1 MGPVC
6 WEGVREYSV
15 ARRSSSRA
23 GAAGEAPPRSHTGP
37 RYLLRPPKPQVFIS
51 ESLAVAG
58 GPLCQYRNAV
68 RPRKVTHDDQLDVV
82 VGSPHYSSHS
92 QCPSEND
99 SPSCPSISAS
109 FSLNLNSSVASET
122 RLESTLCVAP
132 RLRPNFSDSVTSL
145 LIASLVQLSPVAPTS

>member
-1 MGPVC
+1 M
-6 WEGVREYSV
+6 
-15 ARRSSSRA
+15 
-23 GAAGEAPPRSHTGP
+23 
-37 RYLLRPPKPQVFIS
+37 
-51 ESLAVAG
+51 
-58 GPLCQYRNAV
+58 

-122 RLESTLCVAP
+122 RLESTLCAAEASAKFFGFRHISIDRQPCSAVARRTP
-132 RLRPNFSDSVTSL
+132 QAETVIVNLTDE
-145 LIASLVQLSPVAPTS
+145 